1 MPHAMVE
8 GQADSPAT
16 QQSLCSAQLQ
26 TSGGRQQPPLAARSI
41 HKAPRAAL
49 RARDR
54 PPSAPS
60 PPELIY
66 KKRHQKAMRPSWGE
80 LVGHRLSDQGP
91 WRAARLWQWLA
102 CKMT

>member
-1 MPHAMVE
+1 MQHAMVE

-41 HKAPRAAL
+41 HRAPRAEL
-49 RARDR
+49 QGRDGPLTA
-54 PPSAPS
+54 PP

-66 KKRHQKAMRPSWGE
+66 KKRRQKAMRPSWGE

-91 WRAARLWQWLA
+91 WRAA
-102 CKMT
+102 